1 VVLCRYPIG
10 LTFWQGVFAMTEP
23 TDRPTVLLLV
33 TADSGRD
40 LALAFTRLGA
50 AVIIV
55 GEDTD
60 ADTLTARIDSEKAR
74 YVVADSP
81 EVAVDTLIA
90 AAGHASVEVF
100 PTPRAVR
107 LSTDREGLRR
117 LAADELG
124 LPTVPFWFAGSVEEL
139 GAVADHAGFP
149 LLVTPVA
156 VPAIDGK
163 IAGQS
168 VMKRVE
174 DIEAAWELAGEAG
187 GTPHRVM
194 AETVVDIDDEVTLL
208 TIRNI
213 GQSGPTVHFS
223 EPIGHHRATG
233 GTLETWQ
240 PHELS
245 PAALDAA
252 RSVAARIVNSLGGR
266 GVFAVEL
273 LVRGDEVYF
282 STVRPRPDEAGLV
295 TLRSQRLTQFELHA
309 RGILGLTTDTI
320 MISPAAAEISDGTS
334 MRIVPGAQPLAEA
347 LAVAES
353 DVRFIGDTFVA
364 LATAP
369 DVVRARDRAHQV
381 STALHKSGS

>member
-1 VVLCRYPIG
+1 
-10 LTFWQGVFAMTEP
+10 MTEP
-23 TDRPTVLLLV
+23 NDRPTVLLLV
-33 TADSGRD
+33 AAGSGRD

-55 GEDTD
+55 SEDAD
-60 ADTLTARIDSEKAR
+60 ADTLTARIESEKAR
-74 YVVADSP
+74 YVVADSAS
-81 EVAVDTLIA
+81 VAADALIA

-100 PTPRAVR
+100 PTPRSAR
-107 LSTDREGLRR
+107 LSLDREGLRR

-124 LPTVPFWFAGSVEEL
+124 LPTVPFWFAGSIEEL
-139 GAVADHAGFP
+139 TAVAEHAGFP

-156 VPAIDGK
+156 VPAVDGT

-168 VMKRVE
+168 VMTRSD
-174 DIEAAWELAGEAG
+174 DIEAAWQLAGEAG

-194 AETVVDIDDEVTLL
+194 AETVVDVEDEVTLL
-208 TIRNI
+208 TVRNV
-213 GQSGPTVHFS
+213 GPSGPTVHFC

-282 STVRPRPDEAGLV
+282 STVRPRPDETGLV

-309 RGILGLTTDTI
+309 RAILGLTTDTI
-320 MISPAAAEISDGTS
+320 MISPAAAEISDATS
-334 MRIVPGAQPLAEA
+334 VKIGAQPLADA

-353 DVRFIGDTFVA
+353 DVRSIGDTFVA

>member
-1 VVLCRYPIG
+1 
-10 LTFWQGVFAMTEP
+10 MTEP

-33 TADSGRD
+33 SAGSGRD

-55 GEDTD
+55 PED
-60 ADTLTARIDSEKAR
+60 ADAATLEARIDSEKAR
-74 YVVADSP
+74 YVVADSA
-81 EVAVDTLIA
+81 EVAADTLIA
-90 AAGHASVEVF
+90 AADHNSVEVF
-100 PTPRAVR
+100 PTPRSAR
-107 LSTDREGLRR
+107 LSMDREGLRR

-124 LPTVPFWFAGSVEEL
+124 LPTVPFWFAGSIEEL
-139 GAVADHAGFP
+139 TAVAEHAGFP

-156 VPAIDGK
+156 VPVVDGTV
-163 IAGQS
+163 AGQS
-168 VMKRVE
+168 VMTRPDDV
-174 DIEAAWELAGEAG
+174 EAAWNLAAEAG
-187 GTPHRVM
+187 PAPARVM
-194 AETVVDIDDEVTLL
+194 AETVVDVDDEITLL
-208 TIRNI
+208 TIRNV
-213 GQSGPTVHFS
+213 GGSGPTVQFS

-233 GTLETWQ
+233 GALETWQ
-240 PHELS
+240 PHQLS

-266 GVFAVEL
+266 GVFAVDL

-282 STVRPRPDEAGLV
+282 STVRPRPHETGLV
-295 TLRSQRLTQFELHA
+295 TLRSQRLTQFELQA
-309 RGILGLTTDTI
+309 RAILGLSTDTI
-320 MISPAAAEISDGTS
+320 MISPAAAEISDGRS
-334 MRIVPGAQPLAEA
+334 AKNVRGAQPLAEA